1 MFVITGAEYDRFM
14 GRYSVQL
21 APLFAD
27 FAGVKADHRAL
38 DVGCGPG
45 ALTVELA
52 RRVGAGRVAA
62 IDPAPQFV
70 EACRQRVVGADVRVG
85 GAETLPWADAT
96 FDVALAQLVLT
107 FMTDAPS
114 ALREMRRVVRP
125 GGTVAACMWEAD
137 GGMPMIESVWRAVA
151 QVDPLGASARP
162 KGRFHTRAEIEELF
176 RGTFSRC
183 ELAPLEVASGYADF
197 DDYWTSLLGAGGNLG
212 AYVSRLDEP
221 ARARLRA
228 ATYEVL
234 GRPTG
239 PLRMTGR
246 AWAARGR
253 SAANNAEGV

>member
-1 MFVITGAEYDRFM
+1 MFVVSGAEYDRFM

-27 FAGVKADHRAL
+27 FVGVKAGDRAL

-52 RRVGAGRVAA
+52 RRVGAGLVAA
-62 IDPAPQFV
+62 VDPAPQFV
-70 EACRQRVVGADVRVG
+70 EACRQRVAGADVRVG
-85 GAETLPWADAT
+85 GAETLPWPDAT

-107 FMTDAPS
+107 FMSDAPG
-114 ALREMRRVVRP
+114 AVREMRRVVRP
-125 GGTVAACMWEAD
+125 GGTVAACMWESG

-151 QVDPLGASARP
+151 LVDPAGTAARP
-162 KGRFHTRAEIEELF
+162 KGRFHNRAEIEELF
-176 RGTFSRC
+176 CGAFPRC
-183 ELAPLEVASGYADF
+183 ELASLEVASGYDSF

-228 ATYEVL
+228 ATYDVL

-253 SAANNAEGV
+253 SD